1 MRITLLKILDQI
13 SIFIDKLKTKIKNEN
28 VSAKESN
35 YFQLSPIRNLKD
47 DNQYIAALGW
57 AIKNRRERDIKNI
70 ALTGPYGAGKSSIL
84 KAFQQNCND
93 RDLHFLDIS
102 LATFKE
108 EDDEDNGKGKK
119 NQDPHEK
126 LRQIE
131 ISILQQI
138 FYHEEDGKIPDSRF
152 KQIRI
157 SSKKE
162 LAVKSAA
169 VITALLSLFWL
180 FANKIPFESFPHFGS
195 SFIFFERISLLI
207 ILGVC
212 SYISFSFLKQ
222 SRKTISL
229 LIPVSLIAVN
239 LAVILFFGFK
249 YVLNIENYLF
259 EINSTVSFSKVL
271 SSISIIYLL
280 LFLFFAVKELITF
293 LDKISVSKLKISDT
307 EIEIGPKHQKSI
319 MNQHLDEILYFFSVR
334 PYNVVIIEDLDRF
347 KQTEIFTKLRE
358 INLLLNQSEK
368 TKSKNIVFIYAVRD
382 EMFQDK
388 DRTKF
393 FDFIVPIIP
402 TINSSNSSQIL
413 LLKNSDNNYE
423 LSESFI
429 ENISFVID
437 DMRLLHNI
445 CNEFYLY
452 KKLLS
457 PQLHPEKLF
466 SIITY
471 KNILPN
477 DFVSLSNNTGTL
489 HQLLNSKKV
498 FVSQINSEIDE
509 EIEIISAELKSLES
523 NYFKNVEDL
532 RKIYILRMIEKLPKF
547 HSFSINNKQLSINDL
562 TKTEHFNS
570 LMSDTL
576 SYNTFYVNSSYRI
589 DHMATPM
596 TVKFSE
602 VDKEVNAGKGYS
614 KTEKEIDDLKKD
626 IINVKKLKVKELENL
641 KTSNRTKRLTS
652 ILEDSRFKLD
662 NVNSEKVGNNISE
675 DLEIKQND
683 KNNFLLTFL
692 RNGYIAEDYI
702 EYISIFHEGS
712 ISREDHSFYINLQ
725 NRRPQEFNYKLT
737 RTENL
742 INKINATDFKTEYA
756 FNFSILDFLLS
767 NHTKYKLKL
776 DNLIEK
782 ITDESEKSISFV
794 KACYENLE
802 NIAEFT
808 KVITSQWDSFWT
820 VLSND
825 KTTDSA
831 LQDNIFLS
839 AVTYS
844 EIESLKKI
852 SAGNGFTKKIYS
864 NPLFLNIIPDQ
875 ERIKDILK
883 NLNIDFDTLD
893 LKNTPKELNDF
904 VNENWRYDISIPN
917 LKEIMEYYGTFNA
930 ADFEKSNYKALQ
942 ESKCSDLID
951 YVNDYID
958 DYISNVYLEL
968 ASNHEEEEKYYLQLL
983 DNENITEEK
992 RGLIIDKVN
1001 TKVSKAES
1009 LQNKSLGLKLLSE
1022 NKITSNWENVFYFM
1036 AEEEN
1041 IEVLTAY
1048 LNNSENSTELG
1059 ALKVSLFKDTDGKY
1073 KYSDQYKRILHLEN
1087 ILIDNYASIATS
1099 APWWYDDIDI
1109 ENISEEKLK
1118 ILIDKKIIRPNKKSF
1133 DAIRKY
1139 QKNLLAT
1146 LIEKASDKIL
1156 AILSDIEIDSIDLE
1170 GILES
1175 KVLSTETKHK
1185 FYIKVS
1191 EEDILTNSKILV
1203 PIGQI
1208 KAHNDIFIISD
1219 NVLLAILKAN
1229 FISPFN
1235 RIIIFNLNLSKLN
1248 SQDIIEFMKSM
1259 PAPFNEILN
1268 KKKQALIENT
1278 TQNCIL
1284 LENLKT
1290 QGIINSFKREKNGC
1304 RVYHKRKK

>member
-13 SIFIDKLKTKIKNEN
+13 SIFIDKLKSEIKNQN
-28 VSAKESN
+28 VSAEDTS
-35 YFQLSPIRNLKD
+35 YFQLSPIRNLKE
-47 DNQYIAALGW
+47 DNHYITALNW

-84 KAFQQNCND
+84 KAFQENCTD
-93 RDLHFLDIS
+93 KDLHFLDIS

-108 EDDEDNGKGKK
+108 EKQKKDKNG
-119 NQDPHEK
+119 NDK

-152 KQIRI
+152 KKIRI

-162 LAVKSAA
+162 LAVKAA
-169 VITALLSLFWL
+169 ALITAFLSLFWL
-180 FANKIPFESFPHFGS
+180 FSDIIPLEKFPHYNS

-207 ILGVC
+207 ILGFC

-222 SRKTISL
+222 SRKSISL
-229 LIPVSLIAVN
+229 LVPVTLICINIAV
-239 LAVILFFGFK
+239 LLFYGFK
-249 YVLNIENYLF
+249 YVFNIQDYLF
-259 EINSTVSFSKVL
+259 EVNLIASFSKVL
-271 SSISIIYLL
+271 STLSITYLL
-280 LFLFFAVKELITF
+280 LFLFFAVKELIAF
-293 LDKISVSKLKISDT
+293 LDKVSVNKLKINDT
-307 EIEIGPKHQKSI
+307 EIEIGSTHQKSV

-393 FDFIVPIIP
+393 FDFIIPIIP

-413 LLKNSDNNYE
+413 LLKNSDNHYE

-452 KKLLS
+452 KNLLS
-457 PQLHPEKLF
+457 PQLNPEKLF

-477 DFVSLSNNTGTL
+477 DFVLLSNNTGIL
-489 HQLLNSKKV
+489 HELLNSKKV
-498 FVSQINSEIDE
+498 FVSQINSEIDN
-509 EIEIISAELKSLES
+509 EIDTISAELKSLES
-523 NYFKNVEDL
+523 NYYKNIEDL
-532 RKIYILRMIEKLPKF
+532 RKIYILRMVEKLPKF
-547 HSFSINNKQLSINDL
+547 QSFSMNGKQLSFNDVA
-562 TKTEHFNS
+562 KTEHFNS

-576 SYNTFYVNSSYRI
+576 SYNTFYVNNSYRI
-589 DHMATPM
+589 AQMETPM

-602 VDKEVNAGKGYS
+602 VDKEINAAKGYS
-614 KTEKEIDDLKKD
+614 KTEKEIEDLKKD

-641 KTSNRTKRLTS
+641 KTSNRTRRLTS

-662 NVNSEKVGNNISE
+662 NLFTPKVNETVEK
-675 DLEIKQND
+675 DLEIKQNE

-725 NRRPQEFNYKLT
+725 NRAPQEFSYKLT

-742 INKINATDFKTEYA
+742 INKISATDFKTEYV

-767 NHTKYKLKL
+767 NQIKYKLKL

-794 KACYENLE
+794 TSCYENLE
-802 NIAEFT
+802 NIPEFT
-808 KVITSQWDSFWT
+808 KLITSKWDSFWT

-831 LQDNIFLS
+831 LQENIFLS

-852 SAGNGFTKKIYS
+852 SAGNGFSKKIYL

-883 NLNIDFDTLD
+883 NLYIDFDMLD
-893 LKNTPKELNDF
+893 LKNTSKELNDY
-904 VNENWRYDISIPN
+904 VNENWRYELNIPN

-942 ESKCSDLID
+942 ESKCADLIS
-951 YVNDYID
+951 YVNDYMG
-958 DYISNVYLEL
+958 DYITNVYLEL
-968 ASNHEEEEKYYLQLL
+968 NANNEEEENYYLQLL
-983 DNENITEEK
+983 DNENISEEQ
-992 RGLIIDKVN
+992 RELIIQKVN
-1001 TKVSKAES
+1001 TIISKATLIKNKP
-1009 LQNKSLGLKLLSE
+1009 LQLKLLSA
-1022 NKITSNWENVFYFM
+1022 NKIKPTWDNVFYFM
-1036 AEEEN
+1036 EEEEN
-1041 IEVLTAY
+1041 FEAVTNY
-1048 LNNSENSTELG
+1048 LNNAENSSALG
-1059 ALKVSLFKDTDGKY
+1059 AVKVSLAKDKDGKY
-1073 KYSDQYKRILHLEN
+1073 KYGDQYKNILHLEN
-1087 ILIDNYASIATS
+1087 ITIENYASIADS
-1099 APWWYDDIDI
+1099 NRWWYDSLDI
-1109 ENISEEKLK
+1109 ETIAEEKIR
-1118 ILIDKKIIRPNKKSF
+1118 ILISKNIVKPNKKLFSQ
-1133 DAIRKY
+1133 I
-1139 QKNLLAT
+1139 QQHHKNILPA
-1146 LIEKASDKIL
+1146 LIEKNTDKIL
-1156 AILSDIEIDSIDLE
+1156 SILSEIEIDQTDLE

-1175 KVLSTETKHK
+1175 RLLSAETKHK
-1185 FYIKVS
+1185 FYTKVS
-1191 EEDILTNSKILV
+1191 EEELLVNSKIL
-1203 PIGQI
+1203 IQTAKI
-1208 KAHNDIFIISD
+1208 KALNDFFIISD
-1219 NVLLAILKAN
+1219 NMLQAILKAT
-1229 FISPFN
+1229 FISPSD
-1235 RIIIFNLNLSKLN
+1235 RIIIFNLNLSKLE
-1248 SQDIIEFMKSM
+1248 SQDIIEFLKTM

-1268 KKKQALIENT
+1268 KKKQALIESNV
-1278 TQNCIL
+1278 QNSIL
-1284 LENLKT
+1284 LQNLKT
-1290 QGIINSFKREKNGC
+1290 LGFINSYKNEKNGC
-1304 RVYHKRKK
+1304 RVFHKRKK